1 MPNYRRNLV
10 PGGLFC
16 FSVARLERKRDLL
29 VSRVDLVREM
39 VRRARRLYPFDSVA
53 CVVLPDHV
61 RCIWTLGDGD
71 SDYPTRW
78 RLINRLFAK
87 GMPKHE
93 RW

>member
-16 FSVARLERKRDLL
+16 ISVARLERKRDLL

-78 RLINRLFAK
+78 RLINRHFAK